1 MLVTSKS
8 RNTSYDPIYGD
19 FPQRLWRGVRIVLSD
34 LSGVGSNPTVSTFI
48 YAVCP
53 GGEGAALK
61 AVGLKGLAGSNPV
74 DGARAKAPTAGP
86 LCR

>member
-1 MLVTSKS
+1 M
-8 RNTSYDPIYGD
+8 P
-19 FPQRLWRGVRIVLSD
+19 P
-34 LSGVGSNPTVSTFI
+34 STL

-74 DGARAKAPTAGP
+74 DGAILIILHKKE
-86 LCR
+86 

>member
-1 MLVTSKS
+1 M
-8 RNTSYDPIYGD
+8 
-19 FPQRLWRGVRIVLSD
+19 
-34 LSGVGSNPTVSTFI
+34 I

-74 DGARAKAPTAGP
+74 DGAS
-86 LCR
+86 

>member
-1 MLVTSKS
+1 MVAAYLC
-8 RNTSYDPIYGD
+8 
-19 FPQRLWRGVRIVLSD
+19 
-34 LSGVGSNPTVSTFI
+34 STII

-74 DGARAKAPTAGP
+74 DGARAKAPTECPQVVNKRGFSVANRKFTQKP
-86 LCR
+86 YCQVV

>member
-1 MLVTSKS
+1 MVAAYLC
-8 RNTSYDPIYGD
+8 
-19 FPQRLWRGVRIVLSD
+19 
-34 LSGVGSNPTVSTFI
+34 STEL

-74 DGARAKAPTAGP
+74 DGARAKAPTECPQVVNKRGFICVVIANSHKISYCQVVYKENNPRVIRG
-86 LCR
+86 LG

>member
-1 MLVTSKS
+1 MLLH
-8 RNTSYDPIYGD
+8 GD
-19 FPQRLWRGVRIVLSD
+19 FPQRLWRGVRVILSD
-34 LSGVGSNPTVSTFI
+34 LSGVGSNPTVSNL

-74 DGARAKAPTAGP
+74 GGAIEGK
-86 LCR
+86 L